1 MSVRLQRKTIQL
13 LGCAALSLLAVGCS
27 GINASKSVSPLDFL
41 IPGGGSL
48 WKGLL
53 YVPPPAPPVLPDPA
67 IPVGPSPEATKQLA
81 LVR

>member
-1 MSVRLQRKTIQL
+1 MTLQRKTIQFCGCLALLL
-13 LGCAALSLLAVGCS
+13 LGAGCS

-53 YVPPPAPPVLPDPA
+53 YVPPCVPPALTDPA
-67 IPVGPSPEATKQLA
+67 VPVVPASEPAKQFA